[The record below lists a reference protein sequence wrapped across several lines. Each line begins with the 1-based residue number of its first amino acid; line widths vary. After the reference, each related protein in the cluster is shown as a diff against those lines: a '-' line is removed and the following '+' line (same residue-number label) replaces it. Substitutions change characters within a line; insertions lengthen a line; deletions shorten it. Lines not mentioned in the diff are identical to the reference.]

1 MTFILLALACSLAF
15 VWTVVV
21 IPETK
26 GVSLEE
32 IDLLFSSSIG
42 QADVE
47 RRKRVRASTVS
58 LNIARLTKA
67 QVQDEMG
74 LCQVVAEIVNAS

>member
-21 IPETK
+21 VPETK

-32 IDLLFSSSIG
+32 IAI
-42 QADVE
+42 
-47 RRKRVRASTVS
+47 TVVYC
-58 LNIARLTKA
+58 L
-67 QVQDEMG
+67 M
-74 LCQVVAEIVNAS
+74 

>member
-1 MTFILLALACSLAF
+1 LLALACSLAF
-15 VWTVVV
+15 IWTVVAV
-21 IPETK
+21 PETK

-32 IDLLFSSSIG
+32 IDFLFSSFIG

-47 RRKRVRASTVS
+47 RRKRVSASIVP
-58 LNIARLTKA
+58 LNNIAPLTKA

-74 LCQVVAEIVNAS
+74 LSQVVAEIADAS

>member
-21 IPETK
+21 VPETK

-32 IDLLFSSSIG
+32 IDMLFLSSIG

-47 RRKRVRASTVS
+47 GRKRVRASTVP
-58 LNIARLTKA
+58 LDIARLTKA

-74 LCQVVAEIVNAS
+74 LYQVVAEIVDA